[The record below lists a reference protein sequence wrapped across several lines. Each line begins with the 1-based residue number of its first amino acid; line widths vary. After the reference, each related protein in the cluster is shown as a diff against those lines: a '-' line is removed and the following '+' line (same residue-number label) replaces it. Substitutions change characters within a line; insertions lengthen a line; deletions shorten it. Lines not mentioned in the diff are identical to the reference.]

1 MRFAV
6 IGDLGMLGSEMS
18 LLLRNQ
24 GEQVQGF
31 NRRNLQLSSSPKEL
45 AAAISGADVLVNCVA
60 YTNVDGAEKDW
71 ELANL
76 VNGEYAGKLAE
87 TAAVLGAKMIQ
98 ISTDYVFAG
107 ASGSAAKTSDPVNPV
122 NAYGRSK
129 ALGEER
135 VIASGAKFQI
145 FRTAWLYGSMG
156 ACFPKSIAGKLL
168 SSGAVKVVDDQ
179 FGQPTWTKDLCKV
192 IYDHSLHDYSE
203 PVVHAV
209 SSGSTDWFNFAKAVA
224 DALPEPARY
233 EVSAISSAELHQSAT
248 RPAYSVLE
256 NSQTTGPVIGEWLQR
271 WKAASSEIVDSV
283 NQIV

>member
-6 IGDLGMLGSEMS
+6 IGDRGMLGSEMS
-18 LLLRNQ
+18 LLLKNQ

-31 NRRNLQLSSSPKEL
+31 NRSNLQLSSSPKEL
-45 AAAISGADVLVNCVA
+45 AAIISAADVLVNCVA

-87 TAAVLGAKMIQ
+87 TAALLGAKMIQ

-107 ASGSAAKTSDPVNPV
+107 SSGLAAKTSDPVNPI

-129 ALGEER
+129 ALGEEL
-135 VIASGAKFQI
+135 VMDSGARFQI
-145 FRTAWLYGSMG
+145 FRTAWLYGSKG
-156 ACFPKSIAGKLL
+156 ACFPKLIAGKLL

-179 FGQPTWTKDLCKV
+179 SGQPTWTRDLCKV

-209 SSGSTDWFNFAKAVA
+209 ASGSTDWFNFAKAVA
-224 DALPEPARY
+224 DALPEPGRY
-233 EVSAISSAELHQSAT
+233 EVSAISSSELHQSAT
-248 RPAYSVLE
+248 RPAFSVLE
-256 NSQTTGPVIGEWLQR
+256 NSQTRGPVIGEWLQR
-271 WKAASSEIVDSV
+271 WKAASSEIVDSL

>member
-6 IGDLGMLGSEMS
+6 IGDRGLLGSEMC
-18 LLLRNQ
+18 LLLNRQ
-24 GEQVQGF
+24 GEDVQGF
-31 NRRNLQLSSSPKEL
+31 NRSNIQLSSSPEEL
-45 AAAISGADVLVNCVA
+45 AAVISGADVLINCVA

-87 TAAVLGAKMIQ
+87 TAALLGAKMIQ

-107 ASGSAAKTSDPVNPV
+107 TSGSAAKTSESINPI

-135 VIASGAKFQI
+135 VTDSGAKFQI
-145 FRTAWLYGSMG
+145 FRTAWLYGSKG
-156 ACFPKSIAGKLL
+156 ACFPRSIAKKLL
-168 SSGAVKVVDDQ
+168 DSGSVKVVNDQ
-179 FGQPTWTKDLCKV
+179 FGQPTWTKDLCNV

-209 SSGSTDWFNFAKAVA
+209 ASGSTDWFTFAEAVA
-224 DALPEPARY
+224 DALPETASY
-233 EVSAISSAELHQSAT
+233 EVSAISSTELHQSAT
-248 RPAYSVLE
+248 RPAFSVLE
-256 NSQTTGPVIGEWLQR
+256 NSQTRGPVIGEWMER
-271 WKAASSEIVDSV
+271 WKTASSEIVESV